1 MEENFSK
8 ILVEELKKLEI
19 HAWILTPACNLAVI
33 SKESWPEQYAKK
45 KKKMKSAEKTGKQAQ
60 GHSSWFNW
68 LKQQIKIYSLHLP
81 N

>member
-45 KKKMKSAEKTGKQAQ
+45 KKKKTEVCRKDWQTGSGSFQLIQ
-60 GHSSWFNW
+60 
-68 LKQQIKIYSLHLP
+68 LIKAT

>member
-45 KKKMKSAEKTGKQAQ
+45 KKK
-60 GHSSWFNW
+60 NW
-68 LKQQIKIYSLHLP
+68 SLPKRLANRLRVIP
-81 N
+81 VDSTD

>member
-1 MEENFSK
+1 MDKNFSK
-8 ILVEELKKLEI
+8 ILAEELKKLEI

-45 KKKMKSAEKTGKQAQ
+45 KLKSAGKTGKQAQ

-68 LKQQIKIYSLHLP
+68 LKQQIKIYSLHVP